1 MKKLVILILIFI
13 FFFLGNL
20 FAYTFHDII
29 DAAYRVSFSMN
40 NAWEIKKEKASDF
53 GKTYKIHPRGSK
65 SFIMLMSVIKTP
77 ERNLDLSFFR
87 EQIEEQGKKL
97 LAQSVEK
104 ALTINELKDSENKTT
119 IGYFYRLTDS
129 APAPEGYLY
138 AVQGMLPKEK
148 SFITFTY
155 LFNYENEKELQSIF
169 DTLRSIQVHHDASS
183 SKISHLLFS
192 DGELPDTM
200 VGKDLIAKSI
210 QVMYFF
216 LKTDTYNTALP
227 PLAEK
232 DIQSF
237 ETKSEKGSMM
247 IFRYERTIE
256 SAKDFFTGLFYG
268 HYKTP
273 SEDNPEEFILK
284 KDTMIIFC
292 FEKGSALGNKVKK
305 RVLEKLK

>member
-1 MKKLVILILIFI
+1 MKSKHRIILIFI
-13 FFFLGNL
+13 IFFSGNL
-20 FAYTFHDII
+20 FAYTFRDII
-29 DAAYRVSFSMN
+29 DAAYRVSFSVN

-65 SFIMLMSVIKTP
+65 RFIMLISVVKTP
-77 ERNLDLSFFR
+77 ERNLELSFFR
-87 EQIEEQGKKL
+87 EQIGEQGKKL
-97 LAQSVEK
+97 LAQSAEK
-104 ALTINELKDSENKTT
+104 SLIISELKDSENKTT
-119 IGYFYRLTDS
+119 IGYYYRLTDAS
-129 APAPEGYLY
+129 RAPDGYLY

-169 DTLRSIQVHHDASS
+169 DTLRSIQVHYDASS
-183 SKISHLLFS
+183 SRISHLLFR
-192 DGELPDTM
+192 DGELPDTT

-216 LKTDTYNTALP
+216 LKTDTYNTTLP
-227 PLAEK
+227 PLTEK

-247 IFRYERTIE
+247 IFRYESTIE
-256 SAKDFFTGLFYG
+256 NAKDFFTGLFYG
-268 HYKTP
+268 HYGTP
-273 SEDNPEEFILK
+273 SEDTPEEFVVK
-284 KDTMIIFC
+284 KDTMVIFC